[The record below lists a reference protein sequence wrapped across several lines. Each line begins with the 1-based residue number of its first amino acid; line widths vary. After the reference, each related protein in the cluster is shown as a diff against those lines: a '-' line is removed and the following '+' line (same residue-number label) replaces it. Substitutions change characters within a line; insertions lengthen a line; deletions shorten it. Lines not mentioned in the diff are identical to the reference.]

1 MKGMFP
7 LETEREEL
15 VSRVLKAILPLWFL
29 VLAGG
34 VSNVYQALIALEKH
48 PAFLQTALQTLFLY
62 LLVTGAILYI
72 ALTDRLRATWR
83 AAAFLLILYI
93 VALLGLAQ
101 AALFGDGRVI
111 LFAIVVL
118 STLFF
123 GRRVGLLALGIAAL
137 SMGGMAVLHVRGIL
151 PMPLEH
157 TTRDV
162 SAWFSATLVLLTL
175 SFAVWVSLNSLQVW
189 MGNRWQELEAARRQ
203 EAFLRR
209 LMQVVGVINQQLVR
223 ADDKVSLLHEVCQ
236 ALITLPG
243 YSQAWI
249 GLLDRKMSRF
259 DPIVVAG
266 EDVEAAL
273 QNWVNPL
280 EYPCVRH
287 VLEKGTS
294 LDLKAAGFCE
304 QCASRSDCPL
314 QEGILLPIIRHQRRW
329 GVLYLSYHG
338 RDLLPEER
346 RVLQELADNLAFTL
360 EKLDN
365 EAQTQI
371 LSQFAFQ
378 FLTSHTLD
386 ELWERVLVG
395 VREILQAD
403 RVAIYTYDRERDRL
417 SCLRYKGLSESY
429 VEAVNRAFRMLP
441 GSRILQ
447 TSAPVVVQDVLQA
460 PDLPLREEML
470 REGFRAY
477 AVFPVFSAGGN
488 VVAAFTA
495 YRDTPLVFTEQD
507 VYRGQTLAHFV
518 AQALENLNLYER
530 LQTHAAELG
539 RLYAV
544 AQDMAVSLLSPTTVL
559 EVMARHI
566 LHALQGSSC
575 AILMMDESRSSLR
588 VLAEVVGERAGGEE
602 RRSRIGETLELREFP
617 TMLRVV
623 QSGLPVICQAGQEGL
638 SAAEQ
643 AMLEQLQVQSVL
655 LVPILVRG
663 HLIGIIQLRERQ
675 PSRVFSQTEILMA
688 QAMASFGVV
697 IESAQLFQE
706 LERREAFF
714 RAVIEHAADGIAI
727 LDEQGYF
734 RYLSPSVERLLGHP
748 LEDIHHKSPFQYIHP
763 DDLPAMQQAWEE
775 GIRQAGVIRRVSYR
789 FRNARG
795 EWRHIEAV
803 ARNLLDDPNV
813 RGVVI
818 NFRDV
823 TERVEAEQ
831 KLEQYARAL
840 ADAYDRT
847 LEGWAK
853 ALELRDELTEDH
865 TRRVTE
871 MAVRFARLL
880 GLGEEQ
886 VIHIRRGAILHDIGK
901 MALPDSVLRKEGP
914 LTPEERHLINRH
926 PQLAYEML
934 YPIEFL
940 RPALEIPYA
949 HHERWD
955 GKGYPRRLK
964 GEAIPLAARIF
975 SIVDVWDALTT
986 DRPYRKAWSPQR
998 TLEYI
1003 RSQAGKMFDPTLV
1016 EFFIQHF
1023 REIVEV

>member
-1 MKGMFP
+1 MFP
-7 LETEREEL
+7 LETEREKL
-15 VSRVLKAILPLWFL
+15 IGRVLRAILPLWFL
-29 VLAGG
+29 ALAGG

-48 PAFLQTALQTLFLY
+48 PAFLQAALQTLFLY
-62 LLVTGAILYI
+62 LLVTAVLLYL
-72 ALTDRLRATWR
+72 ALTERLRAAWR

-111 LFAIVVL
+111 LFAIVAL

-123 GRRVGLLALGIAAL
+123 GRRGGLLALGVTAL
-137 SMGGMAVLHVRGIL
+137 TMGGMAVLHVRGIL

-157 TTRDV
+157 TTRDA
-162 SAWFSATLVLLTL
+162 SAWFSGTLVLLTL
-175 SFAVWVSLNSLQVW
+175 SFAVWVSLDSLQSW
-189 MGNRWQELEAARRQ
+189 ISNRWQELEAAHRQ
-203 EAFLRR
+203 EAFLRQ
-209 LMQVVGVINQQLVR
+209 LMHIVSVINQQLVR
-223 ADDKVSLLHEVCQ
+223 ATDKVSLLREACQ

-243 YSQAWI
+243 YSQVWI

-259 DPIVVAG
+259 DPMVAAG
-266 EDVEAAL
+266 EEAEAAL
-273 QNWVNPL
+273 QRWGNPL
-280 EYPCVRH
+280 ECPCVRH
-287 VLEKGTS
+287 VLEKGAS
-294 LDLKAAGFCE
+294 LDLKAARICE
-304 QCASRSDCPL
+304 SLTPAPDCL
-314 QEGILLPIIRHQRRW
+314 FQEGILLPLIRQQRRW
-329 GVLYLSYHG
+329 GVLYLSYAG
-338 RDLLPEER
+338 RDLLPEEQ
-346 RVLQELADNLAFTL
+346 RVLQELADDLAFAL
-360 EKLDN
+360 EKLES
-365 EAQTQI
+365 EAQTQK
-371 LSQFAFQ
+371 LSQLALR

-386 ELWERVLVG
+386 ELWERVLIG

-417 SCLRYKGLSESY
+417 ACLRHTGLSESY

-441 GSRILQ
+441 GSRVLQ
-447 TSAPVVVQDVLQA
+447 SSAPVVVQDVLQA
-460 PDLPLREEML
+460 PDLPLREKMI

-477 AVFPVFSAGGN
+477 AVFPVFSAGGH

-495 YRDTPLVFTEQD
+495 YRDAPLAFTEQD
-507 VYRGQTLAHFV
+507 VHLGQTLAHFV

-530 LQTHAAELG
+530 LQAQAAELG

-544 AQDMAVSLLSPTTVL
+544 AQDMAVSLLSPATVL
-559 EVMARHI
+559 EVLARHV
-566 LHALQGSSC
+566 LHALQGTSC
-575 AILMMDESRSSLR
+575 AILMMDESRSSLK
-588 VLAEVVGERAGGEE
+588 VLAEVVGERAGEEE
-602 RRSRIGETLELREFP
+602 RRSRVGETLELREFP
-617 TMLRVV
+617 TLLRVI
-623 QSGLPVICQAGQEGL
+623 QSGLPVICRAGEEGL

-643 AMLEQLQVQSVL
+643 ASLAQLQVQSIL
-655 LVPILVRG
+655 LVPILVRSR
-663 HLIGIIQLRERQ
+663 LIGIIQLRERQ
-675 PSRVFSQTEILMA
+675 PSRVFSQAEILLA
-688 QAMASFGVV
+688 QAMAGFGVV

-714 RAVIEHAADGIAI
+714 RAVIEYAADGIAI

-748 LEDIHHKSPFQYIHP
+748 LEDIHHKSPFQYVHP

-775 GIRQAGVIRRVSYR
+775 GVRQSGVIRRVSYR

-813 RGVVI
+813 RGVVL

-880 GLGEEQ
+880 GLSEEQ
-886 VIHIRRGAILHDIGK
+886 VMHIRRGAILHDIGK
-901 MALPDSVLRKEGP
+901 MALPDSILRKEGP
-914 LTPEERHLINRH
+914 LTPEERHLIHRH
-926 PQLAYEML
+926 PQFAYEML

-949 HHERWD
+949 HHECWD

-986 DRPYRKAWSPQR
+986 DRPYRKAWSPER
-998 TLEYI
+998 ALEYI
-1003 RSQAGKMFDPTLV
+1003 RSQSGKMFDPTLV
-1016 EFFIQHF
+1016 EFFAQHF
-1023 REIVEV
+1023 QEIVEV